1 MERFAGGHQQGTLP
15 DADQYIVQAF
25 IALGLC
31 ISGGMGIVPLSW
43 TEIDAFLRRSSYEL
57 DDFEAEI
64 VFNMSRAY
72 VSWLNKG
79 ADINC
84 FSPWDD
90 TSDTAKANHRE
101 WMQKQLE
108 KRKAP

>member
-1 MERFAGGHQQGTLP
+1 MEKFAGGHQQGTLP

-31 ISGGMGIVPLSW
+31 VSGGMGVVPLSW
-43 TEIDAFLRRSSYEL
+43 VEIDAFLRRSSYEL
-57 DDFEAEI
+57 QDYEAEI

-79 ADINC
+79 SDINC

-90 TSDTAKANHRE
+90 TSDATKSSHRE
-101 WMQKQLE
+101 WMQAQLD